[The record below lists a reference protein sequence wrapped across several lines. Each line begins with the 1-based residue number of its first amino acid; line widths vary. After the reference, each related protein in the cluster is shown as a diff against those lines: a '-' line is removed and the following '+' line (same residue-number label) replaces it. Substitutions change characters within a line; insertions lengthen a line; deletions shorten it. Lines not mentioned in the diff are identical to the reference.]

1 MATSGY
7 MRNRIKFQR
16 PQAII
21 FSNNPGL
28 LTDGIYVPSGDEGTD
43 FIILSDHNRSPLNV
57 SKQRIEIR
65 QRMINGS
72 MRSYHTADKIN
83 LSCSWS
89 RLPSRSYSS
98 APEYTDGELNQE
110 DVVQP
115 GTGSFLGF
123 NPEEYTVDG
132 GAGGAE
138 LLDWYESNV
147 GAFWVFLS
155 YDKDGAGNLNRYTH
169 ILKMYFSA
177 FDYEVEKRGQS
188 WGSGTSSGFDMWNIS
203 LSMEEA

>member
-89 RLPSRSYSS
+89 RLPSRS
-98 APEYTDGELNQE
+98 
-110 DVVQP
+110 
-115 GTGSFLGF
+115 
-123 NPEEYTVDG
+123 
-132 GAGGAE
+132 
-138 LLDWYESNV
+138 
-147 GAFWVFLS
+147 
-155 YDKDGAGNLNRYTH
+155 
-169 ILKMYFSA
+169 
-177 FDYEVEKRGQS
+177 
-188 WGSGTSSGFDMWNIS
+188 
-203 LSMEEA
+203 